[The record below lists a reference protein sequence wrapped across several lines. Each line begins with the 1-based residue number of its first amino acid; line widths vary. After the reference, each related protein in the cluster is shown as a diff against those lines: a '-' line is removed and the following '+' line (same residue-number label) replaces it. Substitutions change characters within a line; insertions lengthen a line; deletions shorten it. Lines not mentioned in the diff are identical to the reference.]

1 MQTYSE
7 LEISTK
13 EAENILFNLYGIVS
27 EPIKLPG
34 EVDYNFRIKDKN
46 SDGFILKISRILD
59 YIEINGKHINA
70 PKNIKDK
77 NGNHI
82 SEIIDNNG
90 SKRYVRLLTWV
101 SGRLWSHVNPQ
112 LTDLRYSL
120 GETAG
125 NISKTLFNFKHPK
138 SEHNHSGQKIIYIY
152 FLRKKKRYFQ
162 VFKNNLKLY
171 SLHIQSLEKAL
182 FIMT

>member
-46 SDGFILKISRILD
+46 SDGFILKISRIHEDKATLEFPKELLD

-90 SKRYVRLLTWV
+90 SKRYV
-101 SGRLWSHVNPQ
+101 
-112 LTDLRYSL
+112 L
-120 GETAG
+120 G
-125 NISKTLFNFKHPK
+125 
-138 SEHNHSGQKIIYIY
+138 
-152 FLRKKKRYFQ
+152 FLVDYG
-162 VFKNNLKLY
+162 V
-171 SLHIQSLEKAL
+171 
-182 FIMT
+182 M